1 MRWRARWSPRRA
13 SFYSL
18 NPVEFEKSNM
28 RELWTIVSRGWARFP
43 FWQREGHT
51 PGSPWGYRD
60 FTDYKGGKEQAK
72 AMCVPYNP
80 WPSGLAVKRLKTQ
93 SKGQTHH
100 PRLTM
105 QWCKCNDRNEP
116 KHVMG
121 VERSH
126 WKVRSCSGETEGIQ
140 SQGDTWGLG
149 QHVG

>member
-1 MRWRARWSPRRA
+1 MRWRARWSPRRT

-18 NPVEFEKSNM
+18 NPVEFEKSSM

-43 FWQREGHT
+43 FWRREGHT

-72 AMCVPYNP
+72 AMCVTDNP
-80 WPSGLAVKRLKTQ
+80 WPSGLAVKGLKTQ

-105 QWCKCNDRNEP
+105 RWCKCNDRNEP

-126 WKVRSCSGETEGIQ
+126 WKVRSCSGETEEIQ
-140 SQGDTWGLG
+140 SQGDTWELE